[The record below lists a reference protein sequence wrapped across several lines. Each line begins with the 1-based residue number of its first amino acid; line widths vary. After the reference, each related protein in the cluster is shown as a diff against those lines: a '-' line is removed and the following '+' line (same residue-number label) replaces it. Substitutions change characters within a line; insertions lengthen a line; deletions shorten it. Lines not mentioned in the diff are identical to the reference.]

1 MGIARSQDD
10 PRRTTPPRSI
20 DSTGGTDMGGT
31 GGRLAAK
38 LRGRVTGAERAALL
52 GAATEV
58 VSGQGSGLGDLLG
71 RLSSGGLGEQV
82 QSWISTD
89 PNARVS
95 GRDIRRAAG
104 DAAVERIAARA
115 GVSRRQAAGGLA
127 TLLPTLVDQVSPHGE
142 LLSGDGLQSALA
154 SALGA
159 LRT

>member
-1 MGIARSQDD
+1 
-10 PRRTTPPRSI
+10 
-20 DSTGGTDMGGT
+20 MGGT
-31 GGRLAAK
+31 GGRLVAK
-38 LRGRVTGAERAALL
+38 VLGRVTETRRFELL
-52 GAATEV
+52 SAATEV
-58 VSGQGSGLGDLLG
+58 VSGEGRGLDDLLG

-89 PNARVS
+89 PNARVT

-104 DAAVERIAARA
+104 DIAVERIAARA

-127 TLLPTLVDQVSPHGE
+127 TLLPPLVDQLSPNGE

-154 SALGA
+154 RALGA